1 MKLFV
6 PNTERTSYVIP
17 IIKTVTALTAMIAS
31 YILAMV
37 FEKEITVHPLLHGVC
52 AFVLI
57 CFSILCASSTVRGIC
72 EIYFTRENI
81 KALREGGEAAKC
93 EEAEEKTN

>member
-1 MKLFV
+1 MKLFI

-37 FEKEITVHPLLHGVC
+37 FEKEITANLFVHRLCPL
-52 AFVLI
+52 VLI
-57 CFSILCASSTVRGIC
+57 PLSILCASSTVRGIC

-93 EEAEEKTN
+93 EEAEEETN